1 MHLSCLAQQAKISIG
16 EIESEEFGSNWERWV
31 KCRMCEQQFHGTVQC
46 ALGWACWKTYVCR
59 PAEDLILPYAMNIL
73 GNGLSDDSVRRYEE
87 AAQVYEAEL
96 AHTKRYDP
104 HHTQALLAVRDNI
117 ASCLSEIGR
126 HEEAQALLTDIFAE
140 TRDSFGLRD
149 VDTLEA
155 AYSLCTAMIGHEDY
169 AGCVQFFREFNLIDA
184 TARVHGADHEI
195 VLRTRRVYARALYS
209 GENAPLSDVRQ
220 AVEILEE
227 ICPKT
232 RQVLGPNHPR
242 TSHCERLLMLAQE
255 KLARAEA
262 PVARRTRSKES

>member
-1 MHLSCLAQQAKISIG
+1 M
-16 EIESEEFGSNWERWV
+16 
-31 KCRMCEQQFHGTVQC
+31 
-46 ALGWACWKTYVCR
+46 
-59 PAEDLILPYAMNIL
+59 
-73 GNGLSDDSVRRYEE
+73 
-87 AAQVYEAEL
+87 

-155 AYSLCTAMIGHEDY
+155 AYSLCTAMVGHEDY
-169 AGCVQFFREFNLIDA
+169 AGCVQFFRDFNLIDA

-227 ICPKT
+227 VS
-232 RQVLGPNHPR
+232 RMSSRVLGPRNPR
-242 TSHCERLLMLAQE
+242 TLRSEDYLQE
-255 KLARAEA
+255 AREELARAEA
-262 PVARRTRSKES
+262 PVAARTRRNKTES